1 LSSVIVAGLARS
13 QAQEEGLSTRGLYN
27 TTLLADTGP
36 TAARGRASSELSFD
50 RRGDITSMNR
60 FAFLLAFLGL
70 TGAAVAVSGG
80 RAEATELDGFWMDSH
95 GEVVLQVEP
104 CGVEMCAKVVWL
116 RLPYG
121 PDRLPL
127 KDFRNPEASLQ
138 NRPVCGLRVIE
149 GFKKQP
155 DGTWGGGN
163 VYVPDLG
170 MSFSGYAQK
179 LSPTQIEVRGYVM
192 LPIFGSTEVWSKVL
206 KPAYHCEKDGV
217 PPAPPQKKQ

>member
-1 LSSVIVAGLARS
+1 MLHRSGALALLGGLILAATAGAGTAR
-13 QAQEEGLSTRGLYN
+13 AN
-27 TTLLADTGP
+27 
-36 TAARGRASSELSFD
+36 
-50 RRGDITSMNR
+50 
-60 FAFLLAFLGL
+60 
-70 TGAAVAVSGG
+70 
-80 RAEATELDGFWMDSH
+80 ELDGFWMDSH

-104 CGVEMCAKVVWL
+104 CDGDMCAKVVWL

-127 KDFRNPEASLQ
+127 KDFRNPNAALQ
-138 NRPVCGLRVIE
+138 GRPVCGLRVIE

-170 MSFSGYAQK
+170 LSFSGYATI
-179 LSPTQIEVRGYVM
+179 LSPTQIEVRGYVF
-192 LPIFGSTEVWSKVL
+192 LPLFGSTEVWSKVA

-217 PPAPPQKKQ
+217 PPAPPQKSVTTN